1 MLRGGDSH
9 HLALPPAFVLLLVA
23 SATAA
28 LGAARGTVAAAR
40 PCSGAACDYATARG
54 EGHLTICHLQ
64 REARPV
70 LLASDDGG
78 ARIDDAVGRSWS
90 LTDNDLEELKG
101 CVGLF
106 QSNRSL
112 PLQYI

>member
-1 MLRGGDSH
+1 MRRREGR
-9 HLALPPAFVLLLVA
+9 
-23 SATAA
+23 ATS
-28 LGAARGTVAAAR
+28 
-40 PCSGAACDYATARG
+40 PFATSS
-54 EGHLTICHLQ
+54 
-64 REARPV
+64 ARPV